1 MPLRRLVALLS
12 SLAMLHLTVVV
23 GEASCVT
30 KTGTAVLP
38 TAETHGHHTAPSETP
53 RPDQPTQQQCCEAMI
68 ACTVVSDVTQAR
80 VLLADAAA
88 PSMQS
93 SSAIHDAPAS
103 FVAPPEPPPPK
114 A

>member
-12 SLAMLHLTVVV
+12 SLAMIHLTVVV

-30 KTGTAVLP
+30 TAAPSAEGHEHHAVP
-38 TAETHGHHTAPSETP
+38 AETPPADQTA
-53 RPDQPTQQQCCEAMI
+53 QQQCCEAMI
-68 ACTVVSDVTQAR
+68 ACSVASDVAHAR
-80 VLLADAAA
+80 VRLADATA
-88 PSMQS
+88 PAMQS
-93 SSAIHDAPAS
+93 SGAVHDAPAS